1 MTTILGAAASGLVHN
16 QAVMDVVA
24 NNLANVNTAGYKK
37 VRALAEGA
45 PTANAAPDGSR
56 LGVATTTRDLLFG
69 AGAFLA
75 GSGPLHFALTDDSFL
90 VVRDLDGGPAYTRL
104 GALELDAEGNVTV
117 QGGRLLEPPVALPPD
132 VMAPAIDAAG
142 QITATDAAGV
152 RQVYGQVAV
161 ARFTNPQGLERRGAG
176 LYRPTVNSGS
186 ITTGTPGDGAFG
198 ALNPGVVEGS
208 NVDLA
213 EELAA
218 MLVAQRA
225 YQASARTFS
234 VGDQMLALAT
244 NLTR

>member
-45 PTANAAPDGSR
+45 PTPGLSPQQTR
-56 LGVATTTRDLLFG
+56 LGVAATTRDLLFS
-69 AGAFLA
+69 AGALLPGA
-75 GSGPLHFALTDDSFL
+75 GPLHFAFTDDSFL
-90 VVRDLDGGPAYTRL
+90 VVHERDGALAYTRV
-104 GALELDAEGNVTV
+104 GALELDGEGNVTA
-117 QGGRLLEPPVALPPD
+117 QGGRLLEPPATLPAG
-132 VMAPAIDAAG
+132 VTAPAIDAAG
-142 QITATDAAGV
+142 QITALDAAGV
-152 RQVYGQVAV
+152 RQLYGQVTV
-161 ARFTNPQGLERRGAG
+161 ARFENPQGLGQLGEG
-176 LYRPTVNSGS
+176 LYAPTVNSGPPTS
-186 ITTGTPGDGAFG
+186 GTPGDGSFG
-198 ALNPGVVEGS
+198 PLNAGVVEGS
-208 NVDLA
+208 NVELA
-213 EELAA
+213 EEFAA